1 MFFYLAIILFLQQDF
16 WYNMPMEYINN
27 LLKLISHLLFIGIS
41 FQLLLSLF
49 DWSKIIK
56 MTPEN
61 IGKLK
66 LFVFFLA
73 IIMGYLVSHFML
85 ELIAMSQT
93 LF

>member
-1 MFFYLAIILFLQQDF
+1 
-16 WYNMPMEYINN
+16 MEYINN

-41 FQLLLSLF
+41 FQLLISLF
-49 DWSKIIK
+49 DWSKIIYRS
-56 MTPEN
+56 PEN

-73 IIMGYLVSHFML
+73 IVLGYLVSHFIL
-85 ELIAMSQT
+85 EPIQMSQT

>member
-1 MFFYLAIILFLQQDF
+1 
-16 WYNMPMEYINN
+16 MEYINN

-41 FQLLLSLF
+41 FQLLISLF
-49 DWSKIIK
+49 DWSKIIYRS
-56 MTPEN
+56 PEN

-73 IIMGYLVSHFML
+73 IVLGYLVSHFIL
-85 ELIAMSQT
+85 ELIQMSQT

>member
-1 MFFYLAIILFLQQDF
+1 
-16 WYNMPMEYINN
+16 MEYINN

-41 FQLLLSLF
+41 FQLLMDVF
-49 DWSKIIK
+49 DWPKI
-56 MTPEN
+56 TRNHFDN
-61 IGKLK
+61 IGKIK

-85 ELIAMSQT
+85 ELIQMSQT

>member
-1 MFFYLAIILFLQQDF
+1 MTEILFLFLYF
-16 WYNMPMEYINN
+16 WYNIAMEYINN

-41 FQLLLSLF
+41 FQLLISLF
-49 DWSKIIK
+49 DWSKIIYRS
-56 MTPEN
+56 PEN

-73 IIMGYLVSHFML
+73 IVLGYLVSHFIL
-85 ELIAMSQT
+85 ELIQMSQT